1 MSQGGQTMSGPERPL
16 RRARLL
22 SAALLAVVFVA
33 GVLVGA
39 ATDRAIGSPH
49 EHHKARRHGIDA
61 EVLERMHLDARQQ
74 VEVDRILELR
84 RTEAAAVWSEVKPRL
99 NQVVADTRADLSRV
113 LKPEQLHEYDLW
125 IAERARRMEKRFESD
140 NSSDQHRRGK

>member
-1 MSQGGQTMSGPERPL
+1 MSAPGGPL

-49 EHHKARRHGIDA
+49 EHKPRRHGIDA
-61 EVLERMHLDARQQ
+61 EVLERMHLDTRQQ
-74 VEVDRILELR
+74 AEVDRILEHR
-84 RTEAAAVWSEVKPRL
+84 RSEAAAVWSEVKPRL

-113 LKPEQLHEYDLW
+113 LTPEQLREYDLW
-125 IAERARRMEKRFESD
+125 IAERSRRMEKRFESD
-140 NSSDQHRRGK
+140 RNSNKGGQ